1 MMTVRRL
8 QCLVVFSVGAALAGC
23 DGGGDVEAIDMP
35 DASCG
40 AGDWPLDGGA
50 GIPDGT
56 PELTVMA
63 EDAHTEYAGQVF
75 DAVELRGRLY
85 VDHPDVVIRR
95 SKLVGDIY
103 YAVYTT
109 EGGVRLTIED
119 CDITGGV
126 LIADGFVGRRNHLH
140 AAVGGTRA
148 DGWIFAANDVLLE
161 DNRIDGLVGDT
172 GAHVDGIQI
181 MGGDNVVIRRN
192 YIDAASPPI
201 ENGGVNA
208 AVFFATDFGP
218 ISNIA
223 VDCNMLISP
232 EAYYPL
238 RIYYTGGSV
247 VVRHNRWS
255 RDHLGSPV
263 YIEDT
268 AVTTWED
275 NAYLDGEA
283 IPLPE

>member
-1 MMTVRRL
+1 MERRFAGGL
-8 QCLVVFSVGAALAGC
+8 ALFASCAVWAACGE
-23 DGGGDVEAIDMP
+23 GGGVEAIERR
-35 DASCG
+35 DASCE
-40 AGDWPLDGGA
+40 AGDWPADGGV

-56 PELTVMA
+56 PALTVIA

-75 DAVELRGRLY
+75 DAVDLEGRLY

-109 EGGVRLTIED
+109 EEGVRLTIED
-119 CDITGGV
+119 CDITGGILV
-126 LIADGFVGRRNHLH
+126 SDGFVGRRNHLH
-140 AAVGGTRA
+140 AAEGGYRD
-148 DGWIFAANDVLLE
+148 DGWIFAADDVLLE
-161 DNRIDGLVGDT
+161 DNRIDGLAGDT

-181 MGGDNVVIRRN
+181 MGGDDVVIRRN

-208 AVFFATDFGP
+208 AIFFATDFGP

-238 RIYYTGGSV
+238 RIYDTQGSV

-263 YIEDT
+263 YIEET

-283 IPLPE
+283 IAPE